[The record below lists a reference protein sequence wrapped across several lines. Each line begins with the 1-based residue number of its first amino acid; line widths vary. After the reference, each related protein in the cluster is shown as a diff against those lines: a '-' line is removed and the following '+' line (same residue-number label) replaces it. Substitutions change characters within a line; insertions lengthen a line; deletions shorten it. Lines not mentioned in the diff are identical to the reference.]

1 MTLDAGGSQKQT
13 TDSAAQTRLD
23 AACDTGG
30 GLFSDTGWIPEVI
43 YSPFNEDRDFR
54 EDETQLPA
62 DEGKQRDNQI
72 TAELQK

>member
-1 MTLDAGGSQKQT
+1 MTLDEGGSQKQT

-30 GLFSDTGWIPEVI
+30 GSFGDTGWIPEVI
-43 YSPFNEDRDFR
+43 YSPFNEERDFR
-54 EDETQLPA
+54 EEETQLAA
-62 DEGKQRDNQI
+62 DEGRQRDDQI